1 MKWKELRI
9 TFSHSRKNFD
19 PVKLNG
25 QDLELVQQVKILRL
39 QILCGIATGYVWLYV
54 AHIWGLKESKQAPVF
69 SAPA

>member
-39 QILCGIATGYVWLYV
+39 QISSDIMWNSHWLCVVICGTYLRSQR
-54 AHIWGLKESKQAPVF
+54 K
-69 SAPA
+69 